1 MERLS
6 SWLISIFIVMFWVFR
21 VIVAIFAQSE
31 SDFAGF
37 IAFNYN
43 LEVILLFVTLL
54 SFILIV
60 KRKMIGAILY
70 VVTYGYYFGGYIYT
84 NVLPIIINQNQMDAT
99 ILQNATVSIIAIILS
114 ICSLWDLS
122 IEKIKR
128 KKYRDSKTDWFFD
141 NKKTDRNLHNKADK
155 NQYRIY

>member
-141 NKKTDRNLHNKADK
+141 NKKTDRNLDNKADK

>member
-70 VVTYGYYFGGYIYT
+70 VVTYGYYFGGYIYI

-141 NKKTDRNLHNKADK
+141 NKKTDRNLDNKADK